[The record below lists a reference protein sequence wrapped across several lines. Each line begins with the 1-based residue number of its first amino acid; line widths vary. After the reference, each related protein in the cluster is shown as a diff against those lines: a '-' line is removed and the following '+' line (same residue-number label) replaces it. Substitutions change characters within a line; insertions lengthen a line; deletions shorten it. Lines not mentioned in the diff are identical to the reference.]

1 MTFEPGDLVER
12 VSWGTI
18 GPDGGQKSFRSCG
31 AKGIILQSS
40 EKRHAVKVFWLD
52 SQATSFEWAH
62 DLGKISTAPPENQP
76 QS

>member
-12 VSWGTI
+12 VKATTAQTHRKI
-18 GPDGGQKSFRSCG
+18 G
-31 AKGIILQSS
+31 AKGVIVLSS

-62 DLGKISTAPPENQP
+62 DLGKISKAPRESQP